1 MSREYHVKIG
11 ELRRG
16 RTGEVLKTTLG
27 SCVGIAIL
35 WKARGRYALAHCLL
49 AESPSSLPGPGAKY
63 VSQAVPNLLRSL
75 RAGPGDV
82 ADLEVFVAGGGQM
95 MEGTDPARSV
105 GLSNVRSAEAHLNAA
120 GLQNIVWDTGGDLAT
135 QIVVDCTLGSVKVRK
150 VPRLDEGN
158 SDVA

>member
-49 AESPSSLPGPGAKY
+49 AESPSS
-63 VSQAVPNLLRSL
+63 
-75 RAGPGDV
+75 RAGREIRKPGRSESFTK
-82 ADLEVFVAGGGQM
+82 LAGG
-95 MEGTDPARSV
+95 
-105 GLSNVRSAEAHLNAA
+105 A
-120 GLQNIVWDTGGDLAT
+120 G
-135 QIVVDCTLGSVKVRK
+135 
-150 VPRLDEGN
+150 
-158 SDVA
+158 